1 MEVHFESVRIGIG
14 SWRYI
19 LGRWVW
25 VDIFMGRRKLVEM
38 GGGIFWVSGNGWTF
52 FMGGWGR

>member
-1 MEVHFESVRIGIG
+1 MG

-38 GGGIFWVSGNGWTF
+38 SGGIFWVSGDGWTF
-52 FMGGWGR
+52 FMGGGGR